1 MSQWEQAQLDA
12 GGFVAT
18 KSKIDARTTE
28 DVVARRYGG
37 PALGQR
43 VVVRLGADRLGPA
56 EDLAME
62 HLGLEPRGASPP
74 LGRQTRRAL
83 GFANWALT
91 HHREHAKYALELVKR
106 IKAAARLAKGKP
118 GHAWDAFAAMA
129 AELNKSVRHFLPAFW
144 EEAARIYKDL
154 GNPTYAG
161 RALNKA
167 LEAERVHALDVD
179 REHRRDA
186 VLEFTLS
193 GCLSG
198 KALSEYAQ
206 DLQNQFEPAE
216 AYATLRDLAVRRTL
230 GGLAPMAELT
240 RRVMGAGA
248 AGVLVAPPTGLRTD
262 DQIFDYFRG
271 VVDVLGPDVPIIYQD
286 YPPTT
291 NVFLSSSLFLRMVP
305 AFATMVMLKLED
317 CPGLD
322 KLTRIRA
329 GSEHDRLRR
338 VSVLAG
344 NGGLYFPQFLARGA
358 DGAMTGFAF
367 PDMLVQ
373 VYERFAAGDRDGAE
387 DLFDAYLPLVVYE
400 QQPGYGLAVRKE
412 ILRRRGAIRC
422 AAARAPGPRLRPADA
437 AEIDYLCTMINRYF
451 SRQITPADV
460 VWSYSGVRPLFD
472 DGADASSITR
482 DYRLELDTEGAP
494 LLSVWGGKL
503 TTYRALAEEA
513 IGMLARPM
521 GIASGDW
528 TTQAAL
534 PGGDLGSM
542 IEASGDPMA
551 DFERFC
557 ALQQQRWPWLP
568 APLLRRY
575 ARAYGTR
582 MERLLGQASSPG
594 QLGEEIAAGLYAAE
608 VEYLLAQEWA
618 QTPDDILWRRSKL
631 GLHLPADTGG
641 KLGAWLARRT
651 APARSVAA
659 A

>member
-1 MSQWEQAQLDA
+1 MAKEQQLTCDLLIVGGGINGAGIARDAAGRGLKVVLAEKDDLGAHTSSSSTKLVHGGLRYLEHYEFGLVRKSLAEREVLLRNAPHIVWPLRFLIPHDPSMRPVWMIRIGLFLYDHLARREILPGSETVDLRSHEAGTPLKEHWRAGIMYSDGWVDDARLVVLNALDA
-12 GGFVAT
+12 Q
-18 KSKIDARTTE
+18 E
-28 DVVARRYGG
+28 
-37 PALGQR
+37 
-43 VVVRLGADRLGPA
+43 
-56 EDLAME
+56 
-62 HLGLEPRGASPP
+62 
-74 LGRQTRRAL
+74 
-83 GFANWALT
+83 
-91 HHREHAKYALELVKR
+91 
-106 IKAAARLAKGKP
+106 
-118 GHAWDAFAAMA
+118 
-129 AELNKSVRHFLPAFW
+129 
-144 EEAARIYKDL
+144 
-154 GNPTYAG
+154 
-161 RALNKA
+161 
-167 LEAERVHALDVD
+167 
-179 REHRRDA
+179 
-186 VLEFTLS
+186 
-193 GCLSG
+193 
-198 KALSEYAQ
+198 
-206 DLQNQFEPAE
+206 
-216 AYATLRDLAVRRTL
+216 
-230 GGLAPMAELT
+230 
-240 RRVMGAGA
+240 
-248 AGVLVAPPTGLRTD
+248 
-262 DQIFDYFRG
+262 
-271 VVDVLGPDVPIIYQD
+271 
-286 YPPTT
+286 
-291 NVFLSSSLFLRMVP
+291 
-305 AFATMVMLKLED
+305 
-317 CPGLD
+317 
-322 KLTRIRA
+322 
-329 GSEHDRLRR
+329 
-338 VSVLAG
+338 
-344 NGGLYFPQFLARGA
+344 
-358 DGAMTGFAF
+358 
-367 PDMLVQ
+367 
-373 VYERFAAGDRDGAE
+373 
-387 DLFDAYLPLVVYE
+387 
-400 QQPGYGLAVRKE
+400 
-412 ILRRRGAIRC
+412 RGAIVLPRHRC
-422 AAARAPGPRLRPADA
+422 TRARREGAAWVADLQAADGRRRAVKARALVNAAGPWAAAFLREAASWDHVRPLRLVKGSHIVVRRLFDHPYAYIFQNPDKRIVFAIPFERDFTLIGTTDVEISGDPGEARIDA